1 MGKNK
6 KPCLDIISIKFKA
19 EGNMI
24 GGGDAL
30 GLQYI
35 GNLT

>member
-6 KPCLDIISIKFKA
+6 KSCLDIISIKLKA

-24 GGGDAL
+24 